1 MSKTR
6 LFQSIKS
13 LDVDA
18 VSALLGSH
26 PELARV
32 KDERRRNAL
41 HVLCGLP
48 YRDDTSH
55 RSLGLARLLLDRGF
69 DVNEPAFVEGG
80 GAFKATPL
88 WYSLSRGRNLPLARL
103 LLRRGSTPEYCLWTS
118 GFHDDVEAI
127 DLLVKSGAS
136 LDPVAEDE
144 TPFLGA
150 IKWSRFKAAERLLHH
165 GADVNFQN
173 SKGMTALHALVR
185 KKSDRRHVELLLR
198 HGADPTRRD
207 AKGVSPLDLVARR
220 RDKTLF
226 NLFSERTRNA
236 REEGHP

>member
-6 LFQSIKS
+6 LFNAIKS
-13 LDVDA
+13 LDAEA
-18 VSALLGSH
+18 VSALLDAQ
-26 PELARV
+26 PELAKV

-41 HVLCGLP
+41 HFLCGLP
-48 YRDDTSH
+48 ASDKTGA
-55 RSLGLARLLLDRGF
+55 RSLALARLLLDRGF

-88 WYSLSRGRNLPLARL
+88 WFALSRGRNLPLAKL
-103 LLRRGSTPEYCLWTS
+103 LLKRGSTPEYCLWTA
-118 GFHDDVEAI
+118 GFHDDVAAI
-127 DLLVKSGAS
+127 DLLVKAGAR

-165 GADVNFQN
+165 GANVNFQN
-173 SKGMTALHALVR
+173 SKGTTALHALV
-185 KKSDRRHVELLLR
+185 KKQSDRRYVELLLR
-198 HGADPTRRD
+198 HGADPRRRD
-207 AKGVSPLDLVARR
+207 AEGVSPLDMVARR

-226 NLFSERTRNA
+226 QLFSR
-236 REEGHP
+236 

>member
-55 RSLGLARLLLDRGF
+55 RSLALARLLLDRGF
-69 DVNEPAFVEGG
+69 DVNEPAFVEGEAPSRPRRSG
-80 GAFKATPL
+80 TRSPAVATCP
-88 WYSLSRGRNLPLARL
+88 SRDCSCDEAPRRSIASG
-103 LLRRGSTPEYCLWTS
+103 RRGFTTTWRPSIS
-118 GFHDDVEAI
+118 
-127 DLLVKSGAS
+127 S
-136 LDPVAEDE
+136 
-144 TPFLGA
+144 
-150 IKWSRFKAAERLLHH
+150 
-165 GADVNFQN
+165 
-173 SKGMTALHALVR
+173 
-185 KKSDRRHVELLLR
+185 
-198 HGADPTRRD
+198 
-207 AKGVSPLDLVARR
+207 
-220 RDKTLF
+220 
-226 NLFSERTRNA
+226 
-236 REEGHP
+236 